1 MIAVVVGGA
10 GFGVYALYGAGAAAE
25 DGSSTAA
32 TADDKPKV
40 PTGPVP
46 ATQVKAVATQFLTSW
61 QTGKVARAAAST
73 NDTTSSA
80 TALLTGYTKDAH
92 ITGVTITP
100 GTATGAKVP
109 FTVKGTVT
117 YGGTSKPL
125 TYESALT
132 VVRRTS
138 DGKPLVDWHAS
149 VVHPDLADGDKLLTG
164 ESGTP
169 PIKAVDRDGGELT
182 LAKYPSLGTV
192 LDSLREKYGK
202 KAGGRAGIELRVV
215 RGKESKAAKSADKT
229 LLELSKGTPGTVKTT
244 LSPALQTAAEAQV
257 AKKPKSS
264 VVLMRPSTG
273 EILAVANQSHGFNT
287 AFQGSLAPGSTMKV
301 ITSSLLIEK
310 GLASPDKAHPCPKF
324 STYGGWKFQ
333 NDDKFEI
340 KGGTFKASFARS
352 CNTAFISQAKKLDN
366 DSLTK
371 QAQQVFGLGM
381 DNWAIG
387 VSTFD
392 GSVPV
397 QSQAQMAASLIGQ
410 GGVRMNPLNMA
421 SVAATVESGCVPAA
435 VSGLGGGGRPYV
447 GEGVADDVVVDAV
460 EAAGADAV
468 HGGVRDGGGGDG
480 RAGPGLRSEDG
491 LRRGRRP
498 EAAERLVHGVPGRPG
513 GRGRGRPGR
522 ARGEHGGA
530 DRGGAAEGWGVVFPP
545 TRPSRSDCR
554 APSNCPFP
562 THPPDSVRLPGALE
576 LHFPPTHPF
585 TACVQRRPGISARP
599 AFEDEAVQADSG
611 GLGAAAP
618 RNGTGRVGAAGAKK
632 PDVSW

>member
-1 MIAVVVGGA
+1 MGTRGKKKRVAERQSARKTRPAVIGGMIAVVVGGA

-25 DGSSTAA
+25 DGSTTASTA
-32 TADDKPKV
+32 DQKPKV
-40 PTGPVP
+40 PTGPVS
-46 ATQVKAVATQFLTSW
+46 ATQVKAIATQFLTAW
-61 QTGKVARAAAST
+61 QTGKVPQAAAAT
-73 NDTTSSA
+73 NDTTKAA

-117 YGGTSKPL
+117 FGGTSKPL

-182 LAKYPSLGTV
+182 LKKYPSLGTV

-202 KAGGRAGIELRVV
+202 KAGGKAGIELRVV
-215 RGKESKAAKSADKT
+215 RGKESKASKSADKT

-244 LSPALQTAAEAQV
+244 LSPALQTAAEAEV
-257 AKKPKSS
+257 AKKAKSS
-264 VVLMRPSTG
+264 VVLIRPSTG

-310 GLASPDKAHPCPKF
+310 ELASPDKAHPCPKY

-352 CNTAFISQAKKLDN
+352 CNTAFISQAKELDD

-421 SVAATVESGCVPAA
+421 SVAATVESGVFRQPYLVSADVDGRTLATASRTMSASTLSQLRELMQYTAA
-435 VSGLGGGGRPYV
+435 YGTAAEAMAGLGPDYGAKTGSAEVDGQEKPNGWFTAYR
-447 GEGVADDVVVDAV
+447 GDLAGAGVVVQ
-460 EAAGADAV
+460 GG
-468 HGGVRDGGGGDG
+468 HGGST
-480 RAGPGLRSEDG
+480 AGPIV
-491 LRRGRRP
+491 
-498 EAAERLVHGVPGRPG
+498 AAL
-513 GRGRGRPGR
+513 
-522 ARGEHGGA
+522 
-530 DRGGAAEGWGVVFPP
+530 
-545 TRPSRSDCR
+545 
-554 APSNCPFP
+554 
-562 THPPDSVRLPGALE
+562 LK
-576 LHFPPTHPF
+576 
-585 TACVQRRPGISARP
+585 
-599 AFEDEAVQADSG
+599 
-611 GLGAAAP
+611 
-618 RNGTGRVGAAGAKK
+618 AG
-632 PDVSW
+632 S